1 MRRSSD
7 VATRLVVKKVPM
19 MPRISISRRNGRMIW
34 VRILRVGIVS
44 RLAKTAPALGSDRI
58 RRVEEDQL
66 VGAAVLGREAIG
78 DHGVGARIPRGNPDR
93 SLRVHRS
100 VALAVYPDPLIEDP
114 SAGAIGREASGRGH
128 GSLAAPVLVVAGLRR
143 LRNPLAGGNDRKPC
157 GGCWGW
163 GR

>member
-1 MRRSSD
+1 
-7 VATRLVVKKVPM
+7 M

-93 SLRVHRS
+93 SRRVHRS
-100 VALAVYPDPLIEDP
+100 VALAVYPDPLIEAA
-114 SAGAIGREASGRGH
+114 SADAIGRDASGRGH
-128 GSLAAPVLVVAGLRR
+128 GRLADPLLALVGLAALRE
-143 LRNPLAGGNDRKPC
+143 P
-157 GGCWGW
+157 
-163 GR
+163 